1 MEHKE
6 IDYTKVN
13 KKIVE
18 QAYVS
23 AYTLSDEQTRKLIQD
38 KFERAQTLREALKKS
53 NLFWHTEA

>member
-13 KKIVE
+13 RKIVE

-23 AYTLSDEQTRKLIQD
+23 AYTLNDEQTRKLIQD
-38 KFERAQTLREALKKS
+38 KFDRANKLREALKQS
-53 NLFWHTEA
+53 NLLWHTDR

>member
-13 KKIVE
+13 RKIVE

-23 AYTLSDEQTRKLIQD
+23 AYTLNGEQTRKLIQD
-38 KFERAQTLREALKKS
+38 KFDRAHALREAMKKS
-53 NLFWHTEA
+53 NLIWHTER

>member
-13 KKIVE
+13 RKIVE

-23 AYTLSDEQTRKLIQD
+23 AYTLNREQTRKLIQD
-38 KFERAQTLREALKKS
+38 KFDRARRLREALKKS
-53 NLFWHTEA
+53 DLLWHTDR

>member
-6 IDYTKVN
+6 IDYTKV
-13 KKIVE
+13 KEKIVE

>member
-6 IDYTKVN
+6 IDYSKV
-13 KKIVE
+13 KRKIVE

>member
-1 MEHKE
+1 MEHKK

-13 KKIVE
+13 RKIVE

-38 KFERAQTLREALKKS
+38 KFERAHALREAMKKS
-53 NLFWHTEA
+53 NLIWHTER

>member
-13 KKIVE
+13 RKIVE

-23 AYTLSDEQTRKLIQD
+23 AYTLNSEQTRKLIQD
-38 KFERAQTLREALKKS
+38 KFDRARRLREALKKS
-53 NLFWHTEA
+53 DLLWHTDR

>member
-38 KFERAQTLREALKKS
+38 KFERARALREAQEKS
-53 NLFWHTEA
+53 PIYED

>member
-13 KKIVE
+13 RKIVE

-23 AYTLSDEQTRKLIQD
+23 AYTLNDEQTRKLIQD
-38 KFERAQTLREALKKS
+38 KFDRANKLREALKKS
-53 NLFWHTEA
+53 NLLWHTER

>member
-1 MEHKE
+1 METKE
-6 IDYTKVN
+6 IDYRKLN

-38 KFERAQTLREALKKS
+38 KFERARALYEAQKKS
-53 NLFWHTEA
+53 PVYED

>member
-1 MEHKE
+1 MELKE
-6 IDYTKVN
+6 IDYTKLK

-38 KFERAQTLREALKKS
+38 KFDRAQTLREALEKS
-53 NLFWHTEA
+53 NLRWQTDR